1 MAAQRVRGRV
11 ALVPVS
17 ASSPDAAS
25 GGSSGVNGTRS
36 VVSTRGHMNLVS
48 DAVIAAIAIEHGA
61 TVVSFDRDFARFPAL
76 RWEVPSE

>member
-1 MAAQRVRGRV
+1 M
-11 ALVPVS
+11 
-17 ASSPDAAS
+17 
-25 GGSSGVNGTRS
+25 
-36 VVSTRGHMNLVS
+36 S